1 MINVLRED
9 SIMNA
14 ITHKIHQAMLFGS
27 LPACM
32 VAMILFR
39 DPSCDQ
45 PTHDMPGGANR
56 FISRSRTVS
65 TPLPVTERGSRYT
78 GRRVRKTVVR

>member
-1 MINVLRED
+1 
-9 SIMNA
+9 MNA
-14 ITHKIHQAMLFGS
+14 VSSKLCRAMLFGG

-32 VAMILFR
+32 IAMILFR
-39 DPSCDQ
+39 DPSSDE

-65 TPLPVTERGSRYT
+65 MPLPIAERGSRYT
-78 GRRVRKTVVR
+78 GRRVRSRSVKTV